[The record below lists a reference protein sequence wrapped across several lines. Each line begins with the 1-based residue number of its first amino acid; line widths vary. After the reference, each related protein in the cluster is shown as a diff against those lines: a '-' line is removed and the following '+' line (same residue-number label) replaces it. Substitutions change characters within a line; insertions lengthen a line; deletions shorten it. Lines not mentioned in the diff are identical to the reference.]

1 MRFVLSVPKCA
12 AISLAGVS
20 RIRRVVVLLGLA
32 ALLAPAPASGHA
44 GGRAQL
50 YVASATIAPQ
60 SGGWSISTVLRDLD
74 SGATEPGFVVEVL
87 GTYPS
92 GAAFGPTTLADPE
105 GDGRYDG
112 TLPAGEGNWLIRLR
126 ANEIPGGPAALPV
139 QRAWNVTLRPG
150 EAVELAGP
158 ASGGKRSGTNAVPLV
173 VAVGGATL
181 LALVIGVRR
190 GRRRGTV
197 APAG

>member
-1 MRFVLSVPKCA
+1 
-12 AISLAGVS
+12 
-20 RIRRVVVLLGLA
+20 VLL
-32 ALLAPAPASGHA
+32 ALSAVMAPAPASGHA

-60 SGGWSISTVLRDLD
+60 SDGWSISTVLRDLD
-74 SGATEPGFVVEVL
+74 SGAAEPGFVVEVL
-87 GTYPS
+87 GTDPS
-92 GAAFGPTTLADPE
+92 GAAFGPITLADPD

-112 TLPAGEGNWLIRLR
+112 ALPAGDGSWLIRLR

-150 EAVELAGP
+150 EPVELAGP
-158 ASGGKRSGTNAVPLV
+158 ASGGKRSGTNIAPLM
-173 VAVGGATL
+173 VAIGSAAI
-181 LALVIGVRR
+181 LAFGFGVRR
-190 GRRRGTV
+190 GRRRRTV